1 MSFDSKAAVAA
12 LQRYEGK
19 SYAVMH
25 AGSVLST
32 DGVTAAPED
41 SWEGRARTMGYL
53 SELEYSLSTE
63 PAFLSLLKEGSP
75 QRDRAY
81 IQNPV

>member
-41 SWEGRARTMGYL
+41 S
-53 SELEYSLSTE
+53 
-63 PAFLSLLKEGSP
+63 
-75 QRDRAY
+75 
-81 IQNPV
+81 